1 MRAST
6 ISAARLPF
14 ATALRVVRWSLAI
27 VCVAMAAFVGLA
39 VLDEACDTSGNPF
52 LVLSGHYEG
61 DWVLTDHS
69 RALHPE
75 HAPAHERLRLRV
87 TEAIQTLD
95 EAGYRKHMPAK
106 PFDVA
111 RGIVAWND
119 VEAPCLVRV
128 EDPWPLPRVVY
139 QSTDPPFGDVG
150 YGSYFAIAMDASL
163 SPARERLFVTLGDDI
178 HLSYERADAPW
189 YWRALE

>member
-6 ISAARLPF
+6 IFAARLPF

-52 LVLSGHYEG
+52 LVLAGNYEG
-61 DWVLTDHS
+61 EWVLTDHS

-75 HAPAHERLRLRV
+75 HAAARERLRVRV

-95 EAGYRKHMPAK
+95 EAGYRKHMPAR

-111 RGIVAWND
+111 HVVVAWNG
-119 VEAPCLVRV
+119 VETPCIVRAG
-128 EDPWPLPRVVY
+128 DAALPHVIY
-139 QSTDPPFGDVG
+139 QSTAKPFGDVG
-150 YGSYFAIAMDASL
+150 YGSYFTITMDSSL
-163 SPARERLFVTLGDDI
+163 SPARERLCVGLGDDI
-178 HLSYERADAPW
+178 YLSYERADAPW